1 MIFFKCYFLLIF
13 FIYYIVLFGYFF
25 SFFCIHDQYISLS
38 YLIMIIGR
46 STDIVDANLNV
57 LKERIEMV
65 KVKERFERCC
75 KCQHGWNYVPLSIND
90 HTKTKR
96 DKELRSF
103 IQLIGLVFGTIGLT
117 SFAGTFFLC
126 LVSLLA
132 HLQVDF

>member
-1 MIFFKCYFLLIF
+1 MIT
-13 FIYYIVLFGYFF
+13 
-25 SFFCIHDQYISLS
+25 
-38 YLIMIIGR
+38 GR

-65 KVKERFERCC
+65 KVKERFEKCC

-90 HTKTKR
+90 HKKTKR

-132 HLQVDF
+132 HLQV

>member
-1 MIFFKCYFLLIF
+1 MAASMSSFLPMKPR
-13 FIYYIVLFGYFF
+13 GA
-25 SFFCIHDQYISLS
+25 
-38 YLIMIIGR
+38 YLKRFNTRQGMQVIKVQNYQDEGR

-90 HTKTKR
+90 HKKTKR

-126 LVSLLA
+126 LVSMLA
-132 HLQVDF
+132 HLQV